1 MNSNGEEKRGGLKR
15 TEIIVALITVVGA
28 LGGALFANW
37 DKVFP
42 PDNDEP
48 TQITSRSPTPPL
60 PSSSESQPAIHSSLN
75 ALITRI
81 ASLQNKGLV
90 ALQAGR
96 LSEAS
101 RLFKE
106 ADRSLEFAEK
116 QAPQDVVVIEL
127 RGYMWKDWALISQKL
142 KKTDDTEMYLRNSE
156 KAFRRVLKRRPTE
169 AVYNGLGSVY
179 IMQGD
184 LESAEREIR
193 NALRLNPNYAAAKH
207 DLELVQRLRNR

>member
-1 MNSNGEEKRGGLKR
+1 MNSNGAEKRGGLKR
-15 TEIIVALITVVGA
+15 TEIVVALITVVGV

-42 PDNDEP
+42 PDKDEP
-48 TQITSRSPTPPL
+48 TQVASRSPTPPL
-60 PSSSESQPAIHSSLN
+60 PSSSESQPAIHPSLN
-75 ALITRI
+75 ELITRI

-101 RLFKE
+101 RLFEE
-106 ADRSLEFAEK
+106 ADRSLERAEK

-142 KKTDDTEMYLRNSE
+142 KRADDTERYLRNAE
-156 KAFRRVLKRRPTE
+156 KTFKRVLNRRPTE
-169 AVYNGLGSVY
+169 GAYNGLGSVY
-179 IMQGD
+179 TMQGD

-193 NALRLNPNYAAAKH
+193 NALRLNPDYAAAKH